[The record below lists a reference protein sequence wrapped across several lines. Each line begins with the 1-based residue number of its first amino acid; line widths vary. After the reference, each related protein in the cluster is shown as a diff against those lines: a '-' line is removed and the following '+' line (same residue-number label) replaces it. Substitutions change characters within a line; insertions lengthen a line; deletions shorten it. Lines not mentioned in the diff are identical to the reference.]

1 MYKHQHTIPLTQLK
15 WQMTQLTKR
24 WILIQQEIKPLTILT
39 MMGGGEQNL
48 DLMLNVMDK
57 QDKLK
62 QDVLALGNVL
72 LKMFKTEWDKWIFN
86 ISQD

>member
-1 MYKHQHTIPLTQLK
+1 MYKHQHTIPLAQLK
-15 WQMTQLTKR
+15 WQMTQLTIR
-24 WILIQQEIKPLTILT
+24 WILIQQEIKPLTIPI

-48 DLMLNVMDK
+48 DLMLNVMDE
-57 QDKLK
+57 QDKVK

-72 LKMFKTEWDKWIFN
+72 LKTFKTEWDKWTFN